1 MPSSSSTFAEHHIQ
15 RDPGS
20 VYARDYGGAGPA
32 FVLMHG
38 LPDNLRIYDDLI
50 PHLVAAGRRVV
61 AFDFLGFGAS
71 DKPADANYSYRQ
83 QLGDL
88 QAVVEM
94 LSLDQVV
101 LVPHDSSGF
110 AGINFAIEYP
120 DRVAAVCMLNSAYA
134 DADTVHWPEMIELA
148 SRPSL
153 RALSDAILRQPAQFG
168 WLLTW
173 QQQMFRDALPEN
185 QRHHFEAV
193 IGQVIADNFIKAP
206 SAAPAY
212 AQMTGQFLDEI
223 SRNVARLQKVKA
235 LDIPI
240 KLIWGEFDPYFPVSM
255 AEARLTHLK
264 RGSLHL
270 VPAGH
275 WLQSD
280 RPELVARE
288 LLA

>member
-1 MPSSSSTFAEHHIQ
+1 MS
-15 RDPGS
+15 PGS
-20 VYARDYGGAGPA
+20 SNFTEHYVPHDQGRVYARDYAGEGAA

-38 LPDNLRIYDDLI
+38 LPDNLGIYEDLI

-71 DKPADANYSYRQ
+71 DKPKSATYSYQQ

-88 QAVVEM
+88 EAVVEA
-94 LSLDQVV
+94 LGLDQVV

-110 AGINFAIEYP
+110 AGINFAIDHP
-120 DRVAAVCMLNSAYA
+120 DRVASVCMLNSAYA

-148 SRPSL
+148 AKPSL
-153 RALSDAILRQPAQFG
+153 RALSDAVLRRPEQFG

-173 QQQMFRDALPEN
+173 QQQMFKDALPEN
-185 QRHHFEAV
+185 QKPHFEAFV
-193 IGQVIADNFIKAP
+193 GRVIADNFVKAP
-206 SAAPAY
+206 SAGPAY
-212 AQMTGQFLDEI
+212 AQMTAQFFEEI
-223 SRNVARLQKVKA
+223 ARNVARLPQLRA

-240 KLIWGEFDPYFPVSM
+240 KLIWGEFDPYFTASM
-255 AEARLTHLK
+255 AEARLAHLK
-264 RGSLHL
+264 QGSLHL

-280 RPELVARE
+280 MPEAVAK
-288 LLA
+288 LLLS

>member
-1 MPSSSSTFAEHHIQ
+1 MPSSSSSFSEHHVP
-15 RDPGS
+15 RDGGS
-20 VYARDYGGAGPA
+20 VYAREYAGAGPA
-32 FVLMHG
+32 LVLMHG

-50 PHLVAAGRRVV
+50 PHLLAAGRHVV
-61 AFDFLGFGAS
+61 AFDFLGFGSS
-71 DKPADANYSYRQ
+71 DKPDGASYSYRQ

-88 QAVVEM
+88 EAVVEA
-94 LSLDQVV
+94 LGLDGVV

-110 AGINFAIEYP
+110 AGINFAIEHP

-134 DADTVHWPEMIELA
+134 DAGAVHWPEMIELA
-148 SRPSL
+148 ARPSL
-153 RALSDAILRQPAQFG
+153 RALSDAMLRRPEQFG

-173 QQQMFRDALPEN
+173 QQQMFKDALPED
-185 QRHHFEAV
+185 QKQHFETF
-193 IGQVIADNFIKAP
+193 IGQLIADNFVTAP
-206 SAAPAY
+206 SAGPAY
-212 AQMTGQFLDEI
+212 AQMTAQFLEEI
-223 SRNVARLQKVKA
+223 ARNVARLPRLKA

-240 KLIWGEFDPYFPVSM
+240 KLIWGEFDPYLTVPM
-255 AEARLTHLK
+255 AEARLAHLK

-280 RPELVARE
+280 RPELVANE

>member
-1 MPSSSSTFAEHHIQ
+1 MSHGSSKFTEHHVPHNQ
-15 RDPGS
+15 GR
-20 VYARDYGGAGPA
+20 VYARDYAGDGPA

-38 LPDNLRIYDDLI
+38 LPDNLRIYEDLI

-71 DKPADANYSYRQ
+71 DKPEGATYSYQQ

-88 QAVVEM
+88 EAVVEA
-94 LSLDQVV
+94 LGLDQVL

-110 AGINFAIEYP
+110 AGINFAIDHP
-120 DRVAAVCMLNSAYA
+120 DRVSSVCMLNSAYA

-148 SRPSL
+148 AKPSL
-153 RALSDAILRQPAQFG
+153 RALSDAVLRRPEQFG

-173 QQQMFRDALPEN
+173 QQQMFKDALPEN
-185 QRHHFEAV
+185 QKPHFEAFV
-193 IGQVIADNFIKAP
+193 GRVIADNFVNAP
-206 SAAPAY
+206 SAGPAY
-212 AQMTGQFLDEI
+212 AQMTAQFLDEI
-223 SRNVARLQKVKA
+223 ARNVARLPSLEA

-240 KLIWGEFDPYFPVSM
+240 KLIWGEFDPYFTASM
-255 AEARLTHLK
+255 AEARLAHLK
-264 RGSLHL
+264 QGSLHL

-280 RPELVARE
+280 MPEAVAK
-288 LLA
+288 LLLS

>member
-1 MPSSSSTFAEHHIQ
+1 MPSSSSSFARHQIQ

-20 VYARDYGGAGPA
+20 VYARDYAGAGPA

-38 LPDNLRIYDDLI
+38 LPDNLRIYEDLI
-50 PHLVAAGRRVV
+50 PYLVTAGRRVV

-71 DKPADANYSYRQ
+71 DKPPGATYSYQQ

-88 QAVVEM
+88 EAVVDV
-94 LSLDQVV
+94 LGLDQVV

-110 AGINFAIEYP
+110 AGINFAIEHP

-148 SRPSL
+148 GRPSL
-153 RALSDAILRQPAQFG
+153 RALSDAMLRRPEQFG

-173 QQQMFRDALPEN
+173 QQQMFRDALPEA
-185 QRHHFEAV
+185 QKQHFEAV
-193 IGQVIADNFIKAP
+193 IGRLIADNFINAP
-206 SAAPAY
+206 SSGPAY
-212 AQMTGQFLDEI
+212 AQMTAQFLDEI
-223 SRNVARLQKVKA
+223 SRNVTRLPKLKA
-235 LDIPI
+235 LDISI
-240 KLIWGEFDPYFPVSM
+240 KLIWGEFDPYLTVPM
-255 AEARLTHLK
+255 AEARLAHLK
-264 RGSLHL
+264 HGSLHVL
-270 VPAGH
+270 PAGH

-280 RPELVARE
+280 RPELVAKE

>member
-1 MPSSSSTFAEHHIQ
+1 MSSSSNGFSEHHVPHDQGRIYV
-15 RDPGS
+15 RDHAGE
-20 VYARDYGGAGPA
+20 GPA

-38 LPDNLRIYDDLI
+38 LPDNLRIYDNLV
-50 PHLVAAGRRVV
+50 PHLVATGRRVV

-71 DKPADANYSYRQ
+71 DKPAGATYSYRQ

-88 QAVVEM
+88 EAVVEA
-94 LSLDQVV
+94 LGLDLVV

-110 AGINFAIEYP
+110 AGINFAIDQP
-120 DRVAAVCMLNSAYA
+120 DRVASVCMLNSAYA

-148 SRPSL
+148 ARPSL
-153 RALSDAILRQPAQFG
+153 RALSEAMLQRPEQFG

-173 QQQMFRDALPEN
+173 QQQMFKDALPEN
-185 QRHHFEAV
+185 QKPHFEAV
-193 IGQVIADNFIKAP
+193 IGRLIADNFVNAP
-206 SAAPAY
+206 SAGPAY
-212 AQMTGQFLDEI
+212 AQMTAQFFEEI
-223 SRNVARLQKVKA
+223 ARNIARLPRLKA

-240 KLIWGEFDPYFPVSM
+240 KLIWGEFDPYLTPAM

-280 RPELVARE
+280 QPELVAKE
-288 LLA
+288 LLS